1 MTTASKEAYIKS
13 EVKRIG
19 VKRHIENYMKVTGY
33 ELTSE
38 ELHQG
43 LNFDRYNTQ
52 KRMSELEL
60 EGKLKIIGE
69 RAGFSIYK
77 YEPGASK
84 MTKTDAWQFAVM
96 HLCPERFHE
105 VFELYN
111 KMKR

>member
-13 EVKRIG
+13 EAKRIG
-19 VKRHIENYMKVTGY
+19 VKRQIENYMKETGY

-38 ELHQG
+38 ELYKR
-43 LNFDRYNTQ
+43 LNFDRYHTQ

-60 EGKLKIIGE
+60 EGKLKIVGE
-69 RAGFSIYK
+69 RDGFSVYK

-84 MTKTDAWQFAVM
+84 MTKTEAWQFAVM
-96 HLCPERFHE
+96 HLCPNQYHD
-105 VFELYN
+105 VVELYN